1 MDVSLKYQLSKL
13 SLWLTYSL
21 CYVHL
26 FDGVMHYV
34 PIWDRRNNLN
44 LVATY
49 LFGRKGSWELDAR
62 YNFGSGFPFTQT
74 QGFYEKLTFGDMGGN
89 YVTNNGQMGVLYGDY
104 NKGRLTSYSRLDVSL
119 KKTFTLGK
127 YSKLEATVSL
137 TNALNQQNIFYFD
150 RISYTQVNQLP
161 ILPSAGVSVSF

>member
-1 MDVSLKYQLSKL
+1 
-13 SLWLTYSL
+13 
-21 CYVHL
+21 
-26 FDGVMHYV
+26 
-34 PIWDRRNNLN
+34 
-44 LVATY
+44 
-49 LFGRKGSWELDAR
+49 
-62 YNFGSGFPFTQT
+62 
-74 QGFYEKLTFGDMGGN
+74 
-89 YVTNNGQMGVLYGDY
+89 MGVLYGDY